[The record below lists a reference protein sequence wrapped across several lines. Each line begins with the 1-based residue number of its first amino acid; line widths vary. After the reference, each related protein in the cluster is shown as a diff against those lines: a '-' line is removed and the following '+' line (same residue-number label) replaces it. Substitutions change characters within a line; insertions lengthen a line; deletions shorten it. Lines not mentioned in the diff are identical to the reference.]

1 MTTSTDNSLDISAQL
16 FQQSTTP
23 TSSATQTESMP
34 ALSQSSSTSTPDI
47 HTSCPTQASRSAIGN
62 STDFLTDPIEIGRKE
77 FSTTSPGSA
86 QGRMVL
92 WITPRSVI

>member
-1 MTTSTDNSLDISAQL
+1 MVDSSVDRPNTRHLCSYHMN
-16 FQQSTTP
+16 QQPSCYLRIQ
-23 TSSATQTESMP
+23 AHDTEHDLHLELLERGKP
-34 ALSQSSSTSTPDI
+34 LVGFDAEFTE
-47 HTSCPTQASRSAIGN
+47 IGN
-62 STDFLTDPIEIGRKE
+62 STDFMTDPIEIGRKE